1 MSQRVFASSHT
12 GQQDGLG
19 LDSQRRHVLK
29 AGLAG
34 FATTLPLSPLRAASF
49 NSTFDVVVIG
59 SGAAGMTAAL
69 TAAQAGLSVVVIE
82 KAARFGGS
90 TARSGAGIWIRN
102 NAVLKQ
108 AGVVDTPEQ
117 AAQYLDAVVG
127 NEVSAARKASY
138 LLNGPRMIDFVMQH
152 SPLRFRWMEGYS
164 EYFPEQP
171 GGLAVGASIEPDL
184 FDGKLLGTELANL
197 NPPYLV
203 MPPGVA
209 IFGGEYRWL
218 NLAAVSSRG
227 LNVAL
232 GGLKRYSAA
241 IKLGQVP
248 LAMGQALAAG
258 LRAGLLQADVPVW
271 LNSPLQELVQDAQG
285 RVSGVR
291 VSRNGQSM
299 LIGARRGVVVATG
312 GFEHNQAMRQSWQ
325 QQPIGTSWT
334 VGTAT
339 NTGDGIAAGQRVG
352 ADLALMDDAWWG
364 PVIPLPEGPYFCLSE
379 RSLPGSIMVDGK
391 GQRFVNEAAP
401 YTEFVHAMYKRQAFP
416 AWMIIDQRFRNRYL
430 FKDKLP
436 GLPLPSAW
444 FDSGAAVKAYTLD
457 ALADKMGIGRT
468 ALRNSVQRFNT
479 LADQGKDLDFQR
491 GDSAYDHYYSDPAVK
506 PNACLG
512 ALRHA
517 PFYAFKIVPGDLG
530 TKGGLLTDEQARVL
544 KPDGSVIEGLYAAGN
559 ASASV
564 MGHTYPGAGATIGP
578 AMTFGFVAAQHMTG
592 QL

>member
-1 MSQRVFASSHT
+1 MPHQSKLTPAVAPGTDTH
-12 GQQDGLG
+12 DA
-19 LDSQRRHVLK
+19 QRRQVLK

-34 FATTLPLSPLRAASF
+34 WAGSVTMQGAWAATDQTA
-49 NSTFDVVVIG
+49 FDVVVIG

-82 KAARFGGS
+82 KAATFGGS

-102 NAVLKQ
+102 NSVLRQ
-108 AGVVDTPEQ
+108 AGVVDTPER
-117 AAQYLDAVVG
+117 AASYLNAVVG
-127 NEVSAARKASY
+127 DDISAARKAAY
-138 LLNGPRMIDFVMQH
+138 LGQGPEMIDFVMQH

-164 EYFPEQP
+164 EYFPEQV
-171 GGLAVGASIEPDL
+171 GGQSGGASIEPDL
-184 FDGKLLGTELANL
+184 FDGKLLGSELAHL
-197 NPPYLV
+197 NPPYLA

-209 IFGGEYRWL
+209 VFGGDYRWL

-227 LNVAL
+227 VNVAL
-232 GGLKRYSAA
+232 ASLKRYSDAVR
-241 IKLGQVP
+241 KGQVP
-248 LAMGQALAAG
+248 LTMGQALAAG

-271 LNSPLQELVQDAQG
+271 LNTSLQDLVLDGNG

-291 VSRNGQSM
+291 AGQGGQSR
-299 LIGARRGVVVATG
+299 LITVRKGVLVASG
-312 GFEHNQAMRQSWQ
+312 GFEHNLAMRQRWQ
-325 QQPIGTSWT
+325 AQPIGTNWT

-339 NTGDGIAAGQRVG
+339 NTGDGIQAGQRLG
-352 ADLALMDDAWWG
+352 ADVALMDDAWWG

-436 GLPLPSAW
+436 GLPLPNAW
-444 FDSGAAVKAYTLD
+444 FDSGAVVKALTLD
-457 ALADKMGIGRT
+457 ALADKMGLARS
-468 ALRNSVQRFNT
+468 ALRATVQRFNN
-479 LADQGKDLDFQR
+479 LAEQGKDVDFQR
-491 GDSAYDHYYSDPAVK
+491 GDSAYDRYYSDPAIK
-506 PNACLG
+506 PSPCLG
-512 ALRHA
+512 ALRQA

-530 TKGGLLTDEQARVL
+530 TKGGLLTDEHARVL
-544 KPDGSVIEGLYAAGN
+544 KPDGSVIEGPYAAGN

-578 AMTFGFVAAQHMTG
+578 AMTFGFVAARHMAG
-592 QL
+592 R